1 MNSAQAGAAISIRA
15 ENLLLAALS
24 EADYRRLRALMDFV
38 RLPPGHVLFE
48 AGESVAHAYFPT
60 SGTVSLLTQ
69 LENGA
74 SAGIALIGNE
84 GLTGMSVILEG
95 RRARGPR
102 YRAVVQNA
110 GYAYRM
116 PADCLL
122 QEIDRGGALQHLV
135 LRATLA
141 QIAQIAQIGVC
152 NRFHK
157 LSERLCSWLLR
168 CHDRLSGDEIHVT
181 QSVLSCLLGV
191 RREGVTE
198 AAGRL
203 QGEGA
208 IEYDRGCIHVVD
220 RPAVEQRACECYAAV
235 TREYARLSPA
245 SAQRHVV

>member
-1 MNSAQAGAAISIRA
+1 MNTALAGTTSSIRA

-24 EADYRRLRALMDFV
+24 EADYRRLRALTELV
-38 RLPPGHVLFE
+38 RLPSGRVLFE
-48 AGESVAHAYFPT
+48 AGESVAHVFFPA

-84 GLTGMSVILEG
+84 GLTGVSVILEG
-95 RRARGPR
+95 RRARGPL
-102 YRAVVQNA
+102 YRAVVQNT

-116 PADCLL
+116 RADCLL
-122 QEIDRGGALQHLV
+122 QELNRGGALQHLV

-152 NRFHK
+152 NRFHN

-168 CHDRLSGDEIHVT
+168 CLDRLPGGEIHVT

-203 QGEGA
+203 QCAGA
-208 IEYDRGCIHVVD
+208 IEYERGRIHVLD
-220 RPAVEQRACECYAAV
+220 RRAVERRACECYAAV
-235 TREYARLSPA
+235 TREYTRLSPA
-245 SAQRHVV
+245 SAQRHV